1 MGLAM
6 EIHIDLLLHL
16 LVLFYMGRYSHKLN
30 L

>member
-6 EIHIDLLLHL
+6 EIHIDLLLYL
-16 LVLFYMGRYSHKLN
+16 LVLFYMGRYSYKLN